1 MTSAEREY
9 MESHQRSLKRKQKL
23 IALIGTIGFGGSMLF
38 TLVPLFKSGLQ
49 QQNQPEIIEVESAE
63 MQLKAQ
69 EKGYQSVL
77 QREPNNLTALQ
88 GLVNVRLQLNDTKG
102 AIEPLEKLVEFSPE
116 REDYIVLLSELKQ
129 QIGKEVN

>member
-1 MTSAEREY
+1 MTSADREY
-9 MESHQRSLKRKQKL
+9 MESRQRSLKRKQKL

-69 EKGYQSVL
+69 EKGYESVL
-77 QREPNNLTALQ
+77 QREPENLTALE

-102 AIEPLEKLVEFSPE
+102 AIETLEKLVKLSPD
-116 REDYIVLLSELKQ
+116 REDYKALLAQLK
-129 QIGKEVN
+129 

>member
-9 MESHQRSLKRKQKL
+9 MQSRQRSLKRKQKL
-23 IALIGTIGFGGSMLF
+23 IALIGTVGFGGSMLF
-38 TLVPLFKSGLQ
+38 TLVPMFKSGLQ
-49 QQNQPEIIEVESAE
+49 QQNQPEAIEVESAE

-77 QREPNNLTALQ
+77 QREPDNLTALE

-102 AIEPLEKLVEFSPE
+102 AIEPLEKLVQLSPD

-129 QIGKEVN
+129 QLKSESY